1 MTDPTSLA
9 VSPALA
15 ASSVR
20 TTPTGAQLDT
30 GETRVF
36 AEMMM
41 SRAALPHASVRVGT
55 NTVCDAAMAH
65 AGQLLGHGR
74 SIEELRHGMLASMDP
89 SDPVKT
95 MFAMTDL
102 SMQAQATFS
111 KLHIA
116 TGLASAATSLFGTLL
131 KNQQ

>member
-15 ASSVR
+15 ASSAPAAPAR
-20 TTPTGAQLDT
+20 PQLDP

-36 AEMMM
+36 ADMMM
-41 SRAALPHASVRVGT
+41 SGATLPHASVRVST
-55 NTVCDAAMAH
+55 NTVSDAAMAH
-65 AGQLLGHGR
+65 AGQLVGNGR
-74 SIEELRHGMLASMDP
+74 SIEELRHGMVASMDP

>member
-9 VSPALA
+9 ASPALA
-15 ASSVR
+15 ASSL
-20 TTPTGAQLDT
+20 PTAPAGAPLHPS
-30 GETRVF
+30 ETRVF
-36 AEMMM
+36 ADMMM
-41 SRAALPHASVRVGT
+41 SGATLPHASVHVNT
-55 NTVCDAAMAH
+55 NAVSDAAMAH
-65 AGQLLGHGR
+65 AGQLLGNGR

-89 SDPVKT
+89 NDPVKT

-102 SMQAQATFS
+102 SIQAQATFS